1 MGDHINRFL
10 AELSQFRSGFAY
22 RGQKNEKWELESSA
36 LRRLRQLDVA
46 PYVLDS
52 SRSQKKLLAYHR
64 DELLDPART
73 AGFGIEDGREL
84 TDLELLAKLQ
94 HFGAATG
101 LLDFTWNPL
110 VALWFACQPAE
121 EEDVSGTIFAV
132 NLNDQQQFRRVSYDR
147 SKKKSRFE
155 ELLSAERTPTPLV
168 WEPIINSEAKAR
180 IIGQSSVFVIGQPHI
195 PAEVVNEIKIR
206 ASDKPAFRRH
216 LGEHL
221 GITDLTLFRDA
232 YGFSSVNGPKSP
244 IRRALLAETALNR
257 GNRLH
262 QQQDHEGAIDCYD
275 QCLEQAG
282 EIGEIYLLRANAKAA
297 LGRDAEACADY
308 DRAKQ
313 CAQLVLDSATATSKR
328 EREFFRTLLFNRGNS
343 RAMLRDFEGARA
355 DFEATKKHCP
365 TEYWRVR
372 SIFNIANVLARL
384 HRLTDAAECYN
395 DAIVSGGDGWEVPF
409 GHAQFNLGNT
419 FVMLGRLE
427 DASQAFG
434 KSANSSRPSDHA
446 ASNLE
451 SAQRVMDLIGQSKIE
466 SVSTFPES
474 PTEGPITSVRIVTA
488 EKAPKRSSVPFAGNA
503 GSIGNTGGID
513 PLGLVHLPRGDGRPG
528 ESGFSV
534 VVSGDGSS
542 HQ

>member
-1 MGDHINRFL
+1 MGDHINEFL
-10 AELSQFRSGFAY
+10 AELSRFRSGFAY
-22 RGQKNEKWELESSA
+22 RGQKNKNWDLEPSA
-36 LRRLRQLDVA
+36 LRRMRQLDVA

-52 SRSQKKLLAYHR
+52 RRSQKTLLAYHR

-121 EEDVSGTIFAV
+121 EGDISGTIFAV
-132 NLNDQQQFRRVSYDR
+132 NLNDQQQFRRVSYEG
-147 SKKKSRFE
+147 SKNKSRIE
-155 ELLSAERTPTPLV
+155 ELLSAEETPTPLY
-168 WEPIINSEAKAR
+168 WEPIVNSDANAR
-180 IIGQSSVFVIGQPHI
+180 IISQSSVFVIGQPHI
-195 PAEVVNEIKIR
+195 PAEVVNKIKIR
-206 ASDKPAFRRH
+206 ASDKPAYRRH
-216 LGEHL
+216 LAEHL

-232 YGFSSVNGPKSP
+232 YGFSSVNGAKSP

-262 QQQDHEGAIDCYD
+262 QQQDHEEAIDCYD
-275 QCLEQAG
+275 QGLEQAG
-282 EIGEIYLLRANAKAA
+282 AIGEIYLLRANAKAA
-297 LGRDAEACADY
+297 LGHDADACADY
-308 DRAKQ
+308 NRAQQ
-313 CAQLVLDSATATSKR
+313 CEQLFLDSAAATSRR
-328 EREFFRTLLFNRGNS
+328 EREFLRTLLFNRGNS
-343 RAMLRDFEGARA
+343 RAMLGDFAGAGA
-355 DFEATKKHCP
+355 DFEAAKKHSP

-372 SIFNIANVLARL
+372 AIFNLANVLARL
-384 HRLTDAAECYN
+384 HRLKDAAECYN

-409 GHAQFNLGNT
+409 GHAQFNLGNAL
-419 FVMLGRLE
+419 VMLGRLRS
-427 DASQAFG
+427 ASNAFR
-434 KSANSSRPSDHA
+434 KSVNSSRPSEHA

-451 SAQRVMDLIGQSKIE
+451 SAQRVIDFLGRSKIK

-474 PTEGPITSVRIVTA
+474 STKGPITRVQILIAGKDPRQTT
-488 EKAPKRSSVPFAGNA
+488 VPFAGNA

-513 PLGLVHLPRGDGRPG
+513 PLGLIRPSGGGGRPG

-534 VVSGDGSS
+534 VVSRQD
-542 HQ
+542 